1 MTSFEPFF
9 CIWAY
14 WSLIESLT
22 QFDEIFGNFLD
33 LSMFR
38 ILSITFVTNLRLT

>member
-1 MTSFEPFF
+1 MISFGPFF
-9 CIWAY
+9 CILAY
-14 WSLIESLT
+14 WFVIESLT

-38 ILSITFVTNLRLT
+38 ILLINFATDLGLT

>member
-1 MTSFEPFF
+1 MTSFGLFF
-9 CIWAY
+9 RIWAY

-22 QFDEIFGNFLD
+22 QFDEIFGNFPN

-38 ILSITFVTNLRLT
+38 ILSITFATGLKLT